1 MFIYFLGTDI
11 LLLEKGLLFK
21 YIAFAW
27 GIPTMSIT
35 SVHNTPNGNIKVTR
49 KSIEE
54 FQKAQGVPSYESQNS
69 NKKNTES
76 QDINSAANV
85 SISQGARE
93 INLANQVIKD
103 TPSVNEKRINELRE
117 RIQSGEYKVNAEK
130 VAESMVRE
138 SLKDELSKDSS
149 LLLS

>member
-11 LLLEKGLLFK
+11 LSLEKGLLFK

-54 FQKAQGVPSYESQNS
+54 FQKAQEKSESEACEMAQ
-69 NKKNTES
+69 KFLEDHGLPMDVTDEW
-76 QDINSAANV
+76 QPGDVLDIV
-85 SISQGARE
+85 
-93 INLANQVIKD
+93 QVI
-103 TPSVNEKRINELRE
+103 
-117 RIQSGEYKVNAEK
+117 SGQKK
-130 VAESMVRE
+130 I
-138 SLKDELSKDSS
+138 
-149 LLLS
+149 